1 MKKIFLLAA
10 IVFASMFS
18 VNAQKFALIDMDYIL
33 NAIPAYEAANDQLS
47 QLSNKWQKEVEAM
60 LTEVQTMYKNY
71 QTEVV
76 FLSAEMKKQRE
87 DAIIDKEREANELKR
102 RYFGPEGELFKK
114 REALIKPIQDEI
126 YNAIQE
132 LSNTKK
138 YELILDKKSSTGI
151 IFAAPKLDISD
162 EVLTQLGYAK

>member
-1 MKKIFLLAA
+1 MKKIFLLVAV
-10 IVFASMFS
+10 VFASVFLG
-18 VNAQKFALIDMDYIL
+18 NAQKFALIDMDYIL

-102 RYFGPEGELFKK
+102 KYFGPEGELFKK

-151 IFAAPKLDISD
+151 IFASPKLDISD